1 MKKNELK
8 TDENKNK
15 IEYKYYLLQDEQFN
29 IEEVDITKEYSEYSD
44 SELEELYELYDNIES
59 CLIYEKSITSRLF
72 DIKNIKKFPYIAI
85 GFLRVKFPL
94 YNKTEFFYTCFAIG
108 GNIVVTLAS
117 NLIDKNKGG
126 KAISILTSF
135 SEDKVK
141 WENVYIE
148 NEYESKGKEDLE
160 SNNNSLAA
168 ILYEDIVNSEWIG
181 IEKGNPEDFIGK
193 DIYTTFC
200 INENIDDEDE
210 NEEKYNYKKR
220 RRNKKSVELR
230 QIKINEGNPF
240 RKLETEEEKIIGE
253 KVPGSPIYYRDFN
266 KGVYAIA
273 IVNSSFEFQYFNDL
287 NLSFLKNMKRKIKP
301 SYNIIKLD
309 MAKQNLNPVD
319 IKVLKIHNLKI
330 LDLSYNSIGIQ
341 GAFYLSNGIFNSLE
355 SLNLNGNEIND
366 KGVLNISNCC
376 FPELKSLYLINNNIS
391 DKGIKYL
398 ISAKFISN
406 LTFLSLDENEKIGI
420 MELKS

>member
-1 MKKNELK
+1 MGVEQEKEKIIKILEKNELK

-148 NEYESKGKEDLE
+148 N
-160 SNNNSLAA
+160 
-168 ILYEDIVNSEWIG
+168 
-181 IEKGNPEDFIGK
+181 
-193 DIYTTFC
+193 
-200 INENIDDEDE
+200 
-210 NEEKYNYKKR
+210 
-220 RRNKKSVELR
+220 
-230 QIKINEGNPF
+230 
-240 RKLETEEEKIIGE
+240 
-253 KVPGSPIYYRDFN
+253 
-266 KGVYAIA
+266 
-273 IVNSSFEFQYFNDL
+273 
-287 NLSFLKNMKRKIKP
+287 
-301 SYNIIKLD
+301 
-309 MAKQNLNPVD
+309 
-319 IKVLKIHNLKI
+319 
-330 LDLSYNSIGIQ
+330 
-341 GAFYLSNGIFNSLE
+341 
-355 SLNLNGNEIND
+355 
-366 KGVLNISNCC
+366 
-376 FPELKSLYLINNNIS
+376 
-391 DKGIKYL
+391 
-398 ISAKFISN
+398 
-406 LTFLSLDENEKIGI
+406 
-420 MELKS
+420 